1 MAINAKK
8 VAGGNGGNRVA
19 QPNIE
24 PGVYPAR
31 LVQIIDLGVQPQ
43 REYKGT
49 AKPPAQEIMLTYE
62 LVDEF
67 MKDEDGN
74 DVEDKPRWVSE
85 NFPLHNLKADLA
97 KSTKRYHAF
106 DPDEVNEGDWAAL
119 IGAPINVTVVNN
131 KNGDKVYDNVANL
144 SAMRPK
150 DAANCPE
157 LVNPTKVFDL
167 DDPDMEVFAALP
179 KWIQDKLT
187 SNLNYKGSVL
197 EGLVAKAPKEAP
209 KEEKAEK
216 PKKDRK
222 APEPEDQND
231 DNPY

>member
-8 VAGGNGGNRVA
+8 VAGNNAGNRVA

-31 LVQIIDLGVQPQ
+31 LVQIIDLGIQPQ
-43 REYKGT
+43 REYKGA
-49 AKPPAQEIMLTYE
+49 AKPPVQEIMLTYE

-97 KSTKRYHAF
+97 KSTKRYLAF
-106 DPDEVNEGDWAAL
+106 DPTEAFEGDWGKC
-119 IGAPINVTVVNN
+119 IGQAINVTIVQN
-131 KNGDKVYDNVANL
+131 KNGDKIYDNVANIA
-144 SAMRPK
+144 AMRPK

-167 DDPDMEVFAALP
+167 DDPDMEVFASLP

-197 EGLVAKAPKEAP
+197 EGLVAKAPA
-209 KEEKAEK
+209 KEEKKEEK
-216 PKKDRK
+216 PKKERK
-222 APEPEDQND
+222 APEPEDDD